1 MGDIP
6 ATDKMVSTIITSP
19 KFGDTIE
26 PNQDFDVQLKV
37 NNLIAGSFTNP
48 DVTYYSAPQELQ
60 GGTIV
65 GHVHVSCYSA
75 TYFNRMMGLTNPGH
89 CPRHWI

>member
-26 PNQDFDVQLKV
+26 PNKAFDVQLKV

-48 DVTYYSAPQELQ
+48 DVTYYSAPQELD
-60 GGTIV
+60 GGSGTII
-65 GHVHVSCYSA
+65 GHVHVCSCYN
-75 TYFNRMMGLTNPGH
+75 TCFKYDD
-89 CPRHWI
+89 